1 VLEET
6 KILTLPASP
15 RSREMT
21 PALTGLFA
29 FAVGLIVI
37 NLFAMQPL
45 VGLVGPSLGL
55 GSAGASLVS
64 AAISVGYA
72 AGLLLLVPLSDLVE
86 SRKLIVATLGAN
98 AAALALA
105 TVSRSAVTYLAA
117 SFLVGLTSSAIQ
129 MLIPVA
135 AALSP
140 AARRG
145 RIIGNVMMGL
155 MVGVLV
161 SRPAGSLVADA
172 FGWRAVDG
180 LAAAAIAGLTLLL
193 ALFVPEH
200 RQPLRRPYRALI
212 ESMWTLLRE
221 ERLLQVRA
229 VSSALAFASFSVFWT
244 TVALRLAQPPF
255 ELGQR
260 GIALFALGGVGGVV
274 MAPLAG
280 RAGDRGWTRSLTLAA
295 HASIVLACIVAALA
309 GTRGS
314 PLATHRWTALGLM
327 SAASIL
333 MDLGVVADQT
343 LGRRAMILLRPEAA
357 GRLNG
362 LFTGSFFVGG
372 AVGSAVAGLAWV
384 HGGWAS
390 TCIVAATFAL
400 AAIAWDL
407 LAGARGT
414 GADDSPQL
422 ERADDVPRQVSG
434 S

>member
-1 VLEET
+1 MLEDT
-6 KILTLPASP
+6 KILALPAAP

-21 PALTGLFA
+21 PGLTGLFA

-37 NLFAMQPL
+37 NLFALQPL

-55 GSAGASLVS
+55 GSGAASLIN
-64 AAISVGYA
+64 AAISLGYA
-72 AGLLLLVPLSDLVE
+72 AGLIVLVPLSDLVE
-86 SRKLIVATLGAN
+86 SRRLIVSTLGAN
-98 AAALALA
+98 AMSLAMA
-105 TVSRSAVTYLAA
+105 TVSRSPVAYLAA

-161 SRPAGSLVADA
+161 SRPMGSLVADA

-180 LAAAAIAGLTLLL
+180 LAAACIAGLTLLL

-200 RQPLRRPYRALI
+200 RQQLREPYRALI
-212 ESMWTLLRE
+212 RSMWVLVRS
-221 ERLLQVRA
+221 ERLLQDRA
-229 VSSALAFASFSVFWT
+229 VSSALSFGAFSVFWT
-244 TVALRLAQPPF
+244 SVALRLAQPPF

-260 GIALFALGGVGGVV
+260 GIALFALGGLGGVI
-274 MAPLAG
+274 MAPVAG
-280 RAGDRGWTRSLTLAA
+280 RAGDRGRTRSLTLAA
-295 HASIVLACIVAALA
+295 HVSIVLGCALAALA
-309 GTRGS
+309 GAPGS
-314 PLATHRWTALGLM
+314 PVASSRWVALGLM

-343 LGRRAMILLRPEAA
+343 LGRRAMITLRPEAA

-372 AVGSAVAGLAWV
+372 AVGSGVTGLAWV
-384 HGGWAS
+384 HGGWTL
-390 TCIVAATFAL
+390 TCAVAAAFGLAAL
-400 AAIAWDL
+400 AWDHL
-407 LAGARGT
+407 GARALG
-414 GADDSPQL
+414 
-422 ERADDVPRQVSG
+422 VPR
-434 S
+434 